1 MDYMFAQSLSLL
13 FYIITLVIYNR
24 ARKEYAGGKIAAAI
38 NLVMIFI
45 GLVFLSDFTDYFF
58 IRIFHFTD
66 DTVLIIKLMLKLAA
80 LSVLFFGGLRFFVD
94 APDAAGAAVEL
105 NGLSQNSGKPARTG
119 GAYQGN
125 FSDPETPGPKNNSQ
139 EIKTIGRYEIIKQT
153 GRGAMGIVYKGRDPR
168 LNRLTAIKTIRFID
182 DFDKIRVINAKKQFY
197 REAEVIAKLSHPNI
211 VAIYDVGEDK
221 GLSYL
226 AMEYLEGESL
236 EKYTNKNNLLSITK
250 CIDIII
256 QACNALEYAH
266 NHDIVHRDIKPANIM
281 LVEDGLVKVTDFGI
295 ARITASSNYN
305 SGTHTGIIKGTPY
318 YMSPEQTKGMK
329 LTGPS
334 DIFSIGVVFYQLLT
348 GRLPFTG
355 DNPAAIMYQINNV
368 DPEPPSSYNS
378 SIDEVILTILNKTL
392 EKNLQKRYQTAGQ
405 MRNHLR
411 LAARRINRP

>member
-1 MDYMFAQSLSLL
+1 MDYMLAQSLSLL
-13 FYIITLVIYNR
+13 FYIMTIMIYNR
-24 ARKEYAGGKIAAAI
+24 ARKEYAGGKIDAAI
-38 NLVMIFI
+38 NLVMLFMVF
-45 GLVFLSDFTDYFF
+45 VFLSDFADYFL
-58 IRIFHFTD
+58 IRIFHFAD
-66 DTVLIIKLMLKLAA
+66 DTVLIIKLLLKLTA
-80 LSVLFFGGLRFFVD
+80 LGVLFFGGLRFFVD
-94 APDAAGAAVEL
+94 APGAAGSAVEL
-105 NGLSQNSGKPARTG
+105 NRLSQSAGKPARPG
-119 GAYQGN
+119 RAYRGN
-125 FSDPETPGPKNNSQ
+125 ISDPAAPGDKDNSS

-168 LNRLTAIKTIRFID
+168 LNRLTAIKTIRFLD
-182 DFDKIRVINAKKQFY
+182 DFDKIRVMNAKKQFY

-236 EKYTNKNNLLSITK
+236 EKYTNKNDLLSITK
-250 CIDIII
+250 CVDIII

-266 NHDIVHRDIKPANIM
+266 NHDIVHRDIKSANIM

-295 ARITASSNYN
+295 ARITASSK
-305 SGTHTGIIKGTPY
+305 THTGIIKGTPY

-334 DIFSIGVVFYQLLT
+334 DIFSLGVVFYQLLT

-355 DNPAAIMYQINNV
+355 DNMAAIMYQINNV
-368 DPEPPSSYNS
+368 NPEPPFSYNS
-378 SIDEVILTILNKTL
+378 SINEVTLTILNKAL

>member
-1 MDYMFAQSLSLL
+1 MDYMLAQSLSLL
-13 FYIITLVIYNR
+13 FYIMTLMIYNR

-38 NLVMIFI
+38 NLVMLFMVF
-45 GLVFLSDFTDYFF
+45 VFLSDFADYFL
-58 IRIFHFTD
+58 IRIFHFAD
-66 DTVLIIKLMLKLAA
+66 DTVLIIKLLLKLTA
-80 LSVLFFGGLRFFVD
+80 LGVLFFGGLRFFVD
-94 APDAAGAAVEL
+94 APSAAGSAVEL
-105 NGLSQNSGKPARTG
+105 NGLSQSAGNLARPG
-119 GAYQGN
+119 RAYREN
-125 FSDPETPGPKNNSQ
+125 ISDPAAPGDKDNSSG
-139 EIKTIGRYEIIKQT
+139 IKTIGRYEIIKQT

-168 LNRLTAIKTIRFID
+168 LNRLTAIKTIRFLD
-182 DFDKIRVINAKKQFY
+182 DFDKIRALNAKKQFY

-236 EKYTNKNNLLSITK
+236 EKYTTTNNLLSITK

-295 ARITASSNYN
+295 ARITASSK
-305 SGTHTGIIKGTPY
+305 THTGIIKGTPY

-334 DIFSIGVVFYQLLT
+334 DIFSLGVVFYQLLT

-355 DNPAAIMYQINNV
+355 DNMAAIMYQINNV
-368 DPEPPSSYNS
+368 NPEPPSSYNS
-378 SIDEVILTILNKTL
+378 SINEVTLTILNKAL